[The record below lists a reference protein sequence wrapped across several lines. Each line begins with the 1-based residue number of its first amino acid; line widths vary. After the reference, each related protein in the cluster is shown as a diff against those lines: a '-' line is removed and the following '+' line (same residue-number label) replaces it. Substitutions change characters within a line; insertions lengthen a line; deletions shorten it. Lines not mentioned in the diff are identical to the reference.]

1 MILIIDNY
9 DSFTFNLAQAVGTLG
24 REVKVLRND
33 AVNLDEVSRMSLD
46 AVIISPGPGVPEDA
60 GISMK
65 AVDFFK
71 DKLPLLGVC
80 LGHQALGAAF
90 GCRVVRAERLMHGK
104 KSIVYHKG
112 DKIFKDIPSS
122 FEAMRYHSL
131 ILEREN
137 LEDSFDI
144 IAETKE
150 KEIMGIRHR
159 IYNNLVGVQ
168 FHPESYFTKEGMTIL
183 KNFLDSQAPK
193 SEARCDL

>member
-24 REVKVLRND
+24 HEVKVLRND

-159 IYNNLVGVQ
+159 IYKNLVGVQ

-183 KNFLDSQAPK
+183 KNFLDSKPPK